1 MTQTISTRIAIMMLA
16 VALQGCASLPPGSV
30 PNPGDP
36 WERYNRAAY
45 SFNDTVD
52 RAVLK
57 PVAQAYKAVSPD
69 VFRQAVGN
77 FFGNLSDIPTAA
89 NDVLQGQLKQAATHV
104 GRVVVNSTFGLLGLI
119 DLATPMG
126 MERQRADFGQTLGVW
141 GLGSGPYLVLPLLGP
156 SSVRD
161 TAGLGVD
168 YFTDPVLRLGDSTV
182 READAGLRV
191 VDRRARVL
199 AIEQTLKSIELDPYV
214 FIRDGYLARRR
225 NAVSHGD
232 SSDQEKRGAQI
243 PTVQAPDGSPETV
256 REDLAPTPE

>member
-1 MTQTISTRIAIMMLA
+1 MTRTISTRIAIMMFA

-30 PNPGDP
+30 RDPGDP

-45 SFNDTVD
+45 AFNDTVD

-57 PVAQAYKAVSPD
+57 PVAQGYKAVTPD
-69 VFRQAVGN
+69 VVRQGVGN
-77 FFGNLSDIPTAA
+77 FFGNLSDIPTVA
-89 NDVLQGQLKQAATHV
+89 NDILQGQFKSAATHV
-104 GRVVVNSTFGLLGLI
+104 GRVAVNSTFGLLGLV
-119 DLATPMG
+119 DLATRMG

-168 YFTDPVLRLGDSTV
+168 FFTDPVIYLGDGTV
-182 READAGLRV
+182 REAAAGLRL

-199 AIEQTLKSIELDPYV
+199 DIEKTLKSIELDPYIFV
-214 FIRDGYLARRR
+214 RDAYLARRR
-225 NAVSHGD
+225 NAVNHGD
-232 SSDQEKRGAQI
+232 SDRKGMEGDDPSVEAGNEEGLI
-243 PTVQAPDGSPETV
+243 PFAPAASSPE
-256 REDLAPTPE
+256 

>member
-1 MTQTISTRIAIMMLA
+1 MLLA
-16 VALQGCASLPPGSV
+16 AGFQGCASLPPGSI

-45 SFNDTVD
+45 SFNDAVD

-57 PVAQAYKAVSPD
+57 PVARGYRAATPD
-69 VFRQAVGN
+69 VVRQGVGN

-89 NDVLQGQLKQAATHV
+89 NDVLQGQIKSAVTHL
-104 GRVVVNSTFGLLGLI
+104 GRVAVNSTFGLLGLV
-119 DLATPMG
+119 DLATRMG

-168 YFTDPVLRLGDSTV
+168 FVTDPVLRLGDRTV
-182 READAGLRV
+182 QEAAGGLRL

-199 AIEQTLKSIELDPYV
+199 DIEKTLTSIELDPYI
-214 FIRDGYLARRR
+214 FIRDGYLAMRR
-225 NAVSHGD
+225 NAVNHGD
-232 SSDQEKRGAQI
+232 SSDRKGKGEDRTVEAGDEERLI
-243 PTVQAPDGSPETV
+243 P
-256 REDLAPTPE
+256 LAPATAVPE